1 MFGDLIGKGKGKA
14 AAGGAADD
22 GLIKEATDAS
32 FMADVVEASRHQP
45 VLVDFWAPWCG
56 PCRQLTPL
64 LEKVVTAAKGAVKLV
79 KINVDEN
86 PGYAGQLR
94 VQSIPAVFA
103 FKNGQPVDGF
113 MGALPESQLKAF
125 IERLVGD
132 AGADGAEDLE
142 ALLAEAAEAVTLGDI
157 GGAAQAYAQIL
168 SLDPENLK
176 AIAGLARCYLL
187 NGDAERATEVLD
199 MAPAGASDSEITAV
213 RAALALAAK
222 GGAETAALERRLQ
235 ADPADHQARFELAQ
249 ALAARS
255 DFAGAADH
263 LLQIIEADR
272 TWNGEAARK
281 ELLTVFEAAGLSSDI
296 SKQGRRR
303 LSAILFS

>member
-1 MFGDLIGKGKGKA
+1 MFGNLIGKGK
-14 AAGGAADD
+14 AGAGATAD

-32 FMADVVEASRHQP
+32 FMADVVEASRQQP

-64 LEKVVTAAKGAVKLV
+64 LEKVVTASKGAVKLV

-103 FKNGQPVDGF
+103 FKDGQPVDGF

-125 IERLVGD
+125 IDRLVGD
-132 AGADGAEDLE
+132 AGGPSADVE
-142 ALLAEAAEAVTLGDI
+142 ALLAEAAESLSLGDV

-168 SLDPENLK
+168 ALEPENLK
-176 AIAGLARCYLL
+176 ALAGLARCYLA
-187 NGDAERATEVLD
+187 NGDAERATEVLE
-199 MAPAGASDSEITAV
+199 MAPAGASDPELTAV

-235 ADPADHQARFELAQ
+235 ADPNDHQARFELAQ
-249 ALAARS
+249 ARAAQGDLAAAS
-255 DFAGAADH
+255 DH
-263 LLQIIEADR
+263 LLQIIGTDR
-272 TWNGEAARK
+272 TWNDDAARK

-296 SKQGRRR
+296 AKAGRRR

>member
-1 MFGDLIGKGKGKA
+1 MFGDLIGKGKSGA
-14 AAGGAADD
+14 AATDGGR
-22 GLIKEATDAS
+22 IKEATDAS
-32 FMADVVEASRHQP
+32 FMADGVEASRHQP

-79 KINVDEN
+79 KVNVDEN

-103 FKNGQPVDGF
+103 FKDGQPVDGF

-125 IERLVGD
+125 IDRLVGD
-132 AGADGAEDLE
+132 AGGPSADVE
-142 ALLAEAAEAVTLGDI
+142 ALLAQAAESVALGDV

-168 SLDPENLK
+168 SLEPENLK
-176 AIAGLARCYLL
+176 AIAGLARCYLV

-199 MAPAGASDSEITAV
+199 MAPAGANDPDLTAV

-235 ADPADHQARFELAQ
+235 ADPSDHQARFELAQ
-249 ALAARS
+249 ARAAQG
-255 DFAGAADH
+255 DFAAASDQ
-263 LLQIIEADR
+263 LLQIIEKDR
-272 TWNGEAARK
+272 TWNGDAARK

-296 SKQGRRR
+296 AKAGRRR

>member
-1 MFGDLIGKGKGKA
+1 MFGDLIGKGKSGA
-14 AAGGAADD
+14 AATDG
-22 GLIKEATDAS
+22 GLIKDATDAS

-79 KINVDEN
+79 KVNVDEN

-103 FKNGQPVDGF
+103 FKDGQPVDGF

-125 IERLVGD
+125 IDRLVGD
-132 AGADGAEDLE
+132 AGGPSADVE
-142 ALLAEAAEAVTLGDI
+142 ALLAQAAESVALGDV

-168 SLDPENLK
+168 SLEPENLK
-176 AIAGLARCYLL
+176 AIAGLARCYLV

-199 MAPAGASDSEITAV
+199 MAPAGANDPDLTAV

-235 ADPADHQARFELAQ
+235 ADPSDHQARFELAQ
-249 ALAARS
+249 ARAAQG
-255 DFAGAADH
+255 DFAAASDQ
-263 LLQIIEADR
+263 LLQIIEKDR
-272 TWNGEAARK
+272 TWNGDAARK

-296 SKQGRRR
+296 AKAGRRR

>member
-1 MFGDLIGKGKGKA
+1 MFGDLIGKGKTA
-14 AAGGAADD
+14 AAAAD
-22 GLIKEATDAS
+22 GALIKEATDAT
-32 FMADVVEASRHQP
+32 FIADVVEASRHQP

-103 FKNGQPVDGF
+103 FRDGQPVDGF

-125 IERLVGD
+125 IDRLVGPV
-132 AGADGAEDLE
+132 GAPSADVE
-142 ALLAEAAEAVTLGDI
+142 ALLAEATESVALGDV

-168 SLDPENLK
+168 ALEPDHLK
-176 AIAGLARCYLL
+176 AVAGLARCYLL

-199 MAPAGASDSEITAV
+199 IAPAGASDADLTAV
-213 RAALALAAK
+213 RAAIALAAK
-222 GGAETAALERRLQ
+222 GGAETAALEARLRT
-235 ADPADHQARFELAQ
+235 DPADHQARFELAQ
-249 ALAARS
+249 ARAALG
-255 DFAGAADH
+255 DFAAAADQ
-263 LLQIIEADR
+263 LLRIIEADR
-272 TWNGEAARK
+272 AWNGDAARK

-296 SKQGRRR
+296 AKQGRRR
-303 LSAILFS
+303 LSAVLFS

>member
-1 MFGDLIGKGKGKA
+1 MFGDLIGKGKSGA
-14 AAGGAADD
+14 AATDG

-32 FMADVVEASRHQP
+32 FMADVVEASRQQP

-86 PGYAGQLR
+86 PGFAGQLR

-103 FKNGQPVDGF
+103 FKDGQPVDGF

-125 IERLVGD
+125 IDRLVGD
-132 AGADGAEDLE
+132 AGGPSADVE
-142 ALLAEAAEAVTLGDI
+142 ALLAQASESVSLGDV

-168 SLDPENLK
+168 SLEPENLK
-176 AIAGLARCYLL
+176 AIAGLARCYLV

-199 MAPAGASDSEITAV
+199 MAPAGANDPDLTAV

-235 ADPADHQARFELAQ
+235 ADPSDHQARFELAQ
-249 ALAARS
+249 ARAAQG
-255 DFAGAADH
+255 DFAAASDQ
-263 LLQIIEADR
+263 LLQIIEKDR
-272 TWNGEAARK
+272 TWNGDAARK

-296 SKQGRRR
+296 AKAGRRR

>member
-1 MFGDLIGKGKGKA
+1 MFGDLIGKGKSGA
-14 AAGGAADD
+14 AATDG

-32 FMADVVEASRHQP
+32 FMVDVVEASRQQP

-86 PGYAGQLR
+86 PGFAGQLR

-103 FKNGQPVDGF
+103 FKDGQPVDGF

-125 IERLVGD
+125 IDRLVGD
-132 AGADGAEDLE
+132 AGGPSADVE
-142 ALLAEAAEAVTLGDI
+142 ALLAQAAESVALGDV

-168 SLDPENLK
+168 SLEPENLK
-176 AIAGLARCYLL
+176 AIAGLARCYLV

-199 MAPAGASDSEITAV
+199 MAPAGASDPDLTAV

-235 ADPADHQARFELAQ
+235 ADPSDHQARFELAQ
-249 ALAARS
+249 ARAAQG
-255 DFAGAADH
+255 DFAAASDQ
-263 LLQIIEADR
+263 LLQIIEKDR
-272 TWNGEAARK
+272 TWNGDAARK

-296 SKQGRRR
+296 AKAGRRR

>member
-1 MFGDLIGKGKGKA
+1 MFGDLIGKGKSGA
-14 AAGGAADD
+14 AATDG

-32 FMADVVEASRHQP
+32 FMADVVEASRQQP

-86 PGYAGQLR
+86 PGFAGQLR

-103 FKNGQPVDGF
+103 FKDGQPVDGF

-125 IERLVGD
+125 IDRLVGN
-132 AGADGAEDLE
+132 AGGPSADVE
-142 ALLAEAAEAVTLGDI
+142 ALLAQAAESVALGDV

-168 SLDPENLK
+168 SLEPENLK
-176 AIAGLARCYLL
+176 AIAGLARCYLV
-187 NGDAERATEVLD
+187 NGDAERASEVLD
-199 MAPAGASDSEITAV
+199 MVPAGASDPDLTAV

-235 ADPADHQARFELAQ
+235 ADPSDHQARFELAQ
-249 ALAARS
+249 ARAAQG
-255 DFAGAADH
+255 DFAAASDQ
-263 LLQIIEADR
+263 LLQIIEKDR
-272 TWNGEAARK
+272 TWNGDAARK

-296 SKQGRRR
+296 AKAGRRR